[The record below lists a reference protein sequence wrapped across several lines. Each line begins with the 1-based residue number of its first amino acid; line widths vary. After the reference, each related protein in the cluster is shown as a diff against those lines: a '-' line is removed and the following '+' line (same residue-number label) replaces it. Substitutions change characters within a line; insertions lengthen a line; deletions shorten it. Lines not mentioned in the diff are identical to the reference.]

1 MYTAALSLLACGQK
15 EWQHSLSTKFMVI
28 HFNVIVRKLMTPLPV
43 LGYPGLVFVEK
54 LLLVG
59 DFPFNKRSDNLPL
72 EGNIVAIVV

>member
-1 MYTAALSLLACGQK
+1 
-15 EWQHSLSTKFMVI
+15 MVI